1 MYTLTITVTNWV
13 AAPTNE
19 AFDGLPDE
27 LIENLLLPE
36 NIDQLTDILTY
47 HLVAG
52 EALLSS
58 SLSNGNVEMLNGDTA
73 SIDLSNGAMINDAN
87 VIFPDILA
95 SNGILHVIDNVSK
108 TQFST
113 YISGIILPLVDFY
126 IVSLLLT
133 KANPPCLLWYTCD
146 DYITTWN

>member
-1 MYTLTITVTNWV
+1 MLFLPLLSQTWV

-19 AFDGLPDE
+19 AFDGLPDG

-47 HLVAG
+47 HLIAG

-95 SNGILHVIDNVSK
+95 SNGIVHVIDNVSK
-108 TQFST
+108 T
-113 YISGIILPLVDFY
+113 
-126 IVSLLLT
+126 
-133 KANPPCLLWYTCD
+133 
-146 DYITTWN
+146 